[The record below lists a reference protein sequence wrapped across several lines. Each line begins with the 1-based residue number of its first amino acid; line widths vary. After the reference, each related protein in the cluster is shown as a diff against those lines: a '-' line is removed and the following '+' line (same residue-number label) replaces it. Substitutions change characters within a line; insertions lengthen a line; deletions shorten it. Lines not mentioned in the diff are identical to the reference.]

1 MKIFAHRGFSS
12 EFAEGTRDAYEGAIK
27 AGADGFECD
36 VRITGDDQLICFH
49 DRTTKRLVEVS
60 KKISRL
66 SVNEIKDLYDAITL
80 PELLDMAI
88 GARKDLLIET
98 KHPVWSRGRVENR
111 VIELLHKRQSEI
123 HKAGINVTVMS
134 FSYLAVRRLRAMYP
148 NVAKVIK
155 YSIPALLSRE
165 SKVAINIEVLRKVP
179 KILDR
184 KKSQIYVWTV
194 NTQDDLNWIKKKNI
208 AGVITDNVT
217 RARQSLETSAGS

>member
-12 EFAEGTRDAYEGAIK
+12 EFSEGTRAAYEGAVK

-36 VRITGDDQLICFH
+36 IRLTGDNQLICFH
-49 DRTTKRLVEVS
+49 DRTMKRLTGVS
-60 KKISRL
+60 KTISRL
-66 SVNEIKDLYDAITL
+66 TVSEIRELYDAITL

-98 KHPVWSRGRVENR
+98 KHPVTNRGTVESR
-111 VIELLHKRQSEI
+111 VIELLYQRQSDI

-134 FSYLAVRRLRAMYP
+134 FSYLAVRRLKRMYP
-148 NVAKVIK
+148 DVAKVIK

-165 SKVAINIEVLRKVP
+165 LKVAINIEVLRKFP
-179 KILDR
+179 KILER
-184 KKSQIYVWTV
+184 KTPEIYVWTV
-194 NTQDDLNWIKKKNI
+194 NSHDDVSWIKGKKV

-217 RARQSLETSAGS
+217 RARKSLETPAGS